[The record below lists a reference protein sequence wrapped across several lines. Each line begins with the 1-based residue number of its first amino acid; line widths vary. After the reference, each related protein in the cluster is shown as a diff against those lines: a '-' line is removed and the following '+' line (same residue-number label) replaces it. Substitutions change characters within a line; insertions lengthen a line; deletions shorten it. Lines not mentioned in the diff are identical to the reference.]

1 MKKKLFSSSIS
12 IVVSLSLVLFII
24 GLVSLL
30 LINTVRIS
38 NYVKENIGF
47 TIMIKE
53 GVKQIDIMQLQDEL
67 QTYNFVQESYFTSK
81 EKATEDLKENLGED
95 FVDFLGY
102 SPLLSSIDIRLV
114 PEYVNTD
121 SLKMIKG
128 LLVENN
134 SVHEVY
140 YQSNI
145 VEKLNNNIK
154 KLSVLLLGFSIL
166 LFIISITLINN
177 TIRLSVYTKRFLI
190 RTMHLVGA
198 THIFIQK
205 PFLEKSIYQGIYSAI
220 IAMFMMLG
228 VLGLLKSGFQDY
240 ISTETGSFLN
250 KNDFISIGIV
260 FIIIFVV
267 GILVNWLSTFLA
279 VRKYIRIEEKNLYT

>member
-177 TIRLSVYTKRFLI
+177 TIRLSVYSKRFLI

>member
-47 TIMIKE
+47 TIMIQE

-121 SLKMIKG
+121 SLKMIKS
-128 LLVENN
+128 LLVKNN

-198 THIFIQK
+198 THSFIQK

>member
-1 MKKKLFSSSIS
+1 LKKKLFSSSIS

-121 SLKMIKG
+121 SLKMIKD

-177 TIRLSVYTKRFLI
+177 TIRLSVYSKRFLI

>member
-1 MKKKLFSSSIS
+1 LKKKLFSSSIS

-177 TIRLSVYTKRFLI
+177 TIRLSVYSKRFLI

>member
-1 MKKKLFSSSIS
+1 
-12 IVVSLSLVLFII
+12 
-24 GLVSLL
+24 
-30 LINTVRIS
+30 
-38 NYVKENIGF
+38 
-47 TIMIKE
+47 MIKE

-81 EKATEDLKENLGED
+81 EKATKDLKENLGED

-177 TIRLSVYTKRFLI
+177 TIRLSVYSKRFLI

>member
-1 MKKKLFSSSIS
+1 
-12 IVVSLSLVLFII
+12 
-24 GLVSLL
+24 
-30 LINTVRIS
+30 
-38 NYVKENIGF
+38 
-47 TIMIKE
+47 
-53 GVKQIDIMQLQDEL
+53 
-67 QTYNFVQESYFTSK
+67 
-81 EKATEDLKENLGED
+81 
-95 FVDFLGY
+95 
-102 SPLLSSIDIRLV
+102 
-114 PEYVNTD
+114 
-121 SLKMIKG
+121 
-128 LLVENN
+128 
-134 SVHEVY
+134 
-140 YQSNI
+140 
-145 VEKLNNNIK
+145 
-154 KLSVLLLGFSIL
+154 
-166 LFIISITLINN
+166 
-177 TIRLSVYTKRFLI
+177 
-190 RTMHLVGA
+190 MHLVGA

>member
-128 LLVENN
+128 LLVEKN

-177 TIRLSVYTKRFLI
+177 TIRLSVYSKRFLI

-279 VRKYIRIEEKNLYT
+279 VRKYVRIEEKNLYT

>member
-177 TIRLSVYTKRFLI
+177 TIRLSVYSKRFLI

-279 VRKYIRIEEKNLYT
+279 VRKYVRIEEKNLYT

>member
-121 SLKMIKG
+121 SLKMIKD

-177 TIRLSVYTKRFLI
+177 TIRLSVYSKRFLI

>member
-67 QTYNFVQESYFTSK
+67 QTFIFVQESYFTSK

-177 TIRLSVYTKRFLI
+177 TIRLSVYSKRFLI

-279 VRKYIRIEEKNLYT
+279 VRKYVRIEEKNLYT

>member
-1 MKKKLFSSSIS
+1 MKKKIFSSSIS

-177 TIRLSVYTKRFLI
+177 TIRLSVYSKRFLI

>member
-1 MKKKLFSSSIS
+1 LKKKLFSSSIS

-53 GVKQIDIMQLQDEL
+53 GAKQIDIMQLQDEL

-177 TIRLSVYTKRFLI
+177 TIRLSVYSKRFLI

-279 VRKYIRIEEKNLYT
+279 VRKYVRIEEKNLYT

>member
-128 LLVENN
+128 LVVEKN

-177 TIRLSVYTKRFLI
+177 TIRLSVYSKRFLI

-279 VRKYIRIEEKNLYT
+279 VRKYVRIEEKNLYT

>member
-53 GVKQIDIMQLQDEL
+53 GAKQIDIMQLQDEL

-177 TIRLSVYTKRFLI
+177 TIRLSVYSKRFLI

-279 VRKYIRIEEKNLYT
+279 VRKYVRIEEKNLYT

>member
-1 MKKKLFSSSIS
+1 
-12 IVVSLSLVLFII
+12 
-24 GLVSLL
+24 
-30 LINTVRIS
+30 
-38 NYVKENIGF
+38 
-47 TIMIKE
+47 MIKE

-177 TIRLSVYTKRFLI
+177 TIRLSVYSKRFLI

>member
-121 SLKMIKG
+121 SLKIIKG

-177 TIRLSVYTKRFLI
+177 TIRLSVYSKRFLI

-279 VRKYIRIEEKNLYT
+279 VRKYVRIEEKNLYT

>member
-1 MKKKLFSSSIS
+1 
-12 IVVSLSLVLFII
+12 
-24 GLVSLL
+24 
-30 LINTVRIS
+30 
-38 NYVKENIGF
+38 
-47 TIMIKE
+47 MIKE

-154 KLSVLLLGFSIL
+154 KL
-166 LFIISITLINN
+166 
-177 TIRLSVYTKRFLI
+177 
-190 RTMHLVGA
+190 
-198 THIFIQK
+198 
-205 PFLEKSIYQGIYSAI
+205 
-220 IAMFMMLG
+220 
-228 VLGLLKSGFQDY
+228 
-240 ISTETGSFLN
+240 
-250 KNDFISIGIV
+250 
-260 FIIIFVV
+260 
-267 GILVNWLSTFLA
+267 
-279 VRKYIRIEEKNLYT
+279 NLYDWHRFPLPQARDGLVY